1 MAALLHDNPKLD
13 TARLLEKFRDSPY
26 GSLLG
31 YINRNSRQ
39 DAGSE
44 DRSPEKRREFDECML
59 RLVQEMKNRQIEALK
74 QKGSL
79 NAEEKQLLLKLLSR
93 R

>member
-1 MAALLHDNPKLD
+1 
-13 TARLLEKFRDSPY
+13 
-26 GSLLG
+26 
-31 YINRNSRQ
+31 
-39 DAGSE
+39 
-44 DRSPEKRREFDECML
+44 ML